1 MSVRHETGL
10 DTAPRCKVYSRAMTS
25 DRISDAAR
33 WTGLPTSTPRYHER
47 SGLLPAPRRT
57 DRRATRNSTRT
68 GAMLGV
74 SAAIMAVASVATHL
88 IGTQARGEAAEHA
101 EHAVAIP
108 TFIGPLGAF
117 LLLGIVWLLHRR
129 AFRPVWFLLL
139 PPVAFAIQEL
149 AERLT
154 VGPEAEPS
162 LIATVLIQLPF
173 ALLAFLV
180 ARVVLTAVR
189 RIVHVLTVGPPRPGS
204 RVVVRAWPIPNLSIP
219 SLAATSGAH
228 PGRAP
233 PALA

>member
-1 MSVRHETGL
+1 MRHETGL
-10 DTAPRCKVYSRAMTS
+10 DPAPPCKVYSRAMRS
-25 DRISDAAR
+25 DRISDGAR
-33 WTGLPTSTPRYHER
+33 RTGLTTSHARYDER
-47 SGLLPAPRRT
+47 IGLRPAQGCTDRGAPRH
-57 DRRATRNSTRT
+57 STRT
-68 GAMLGV
+68 GAMLVV
-74 SAAIMAVASVATHL
+74 SAAIMAAASVATHL
-88 IGTQARGEAAEHA
+88 IGTQASGEAAEHA

-129 AFRPVWFLLL
+129 AVRPIWFLLL
-139 PPVAFAIQEL
+139 PPVAFAIQEV

-162 LIATVLIQLPF
+162 FIATVLIQLPF

-189 RIVHVLTVGPPRPGS
+189 RIVQVLTVGPSRPRP
-204 RVVVRAWPIPNLSIP
+204 RVVVRAWPIPHLSIP
-219 SLAATSGAH
+219 SLSATPGAH